1 MRGVSWFRR
10 RRPQHRATAAPA
22 PLVSTADKI
31 IAAHHGLTEEQ
42 WAAKPAL
49 VQQDH
54 RETVAFEMR
63 AAS

>member
-10 RRPQHRATAAPA
+10 RRPQHRAT
-22 PLVSTADKI
+22 PLVSTQDRI
-31 IAAHHGLTEEQ
+31 IAAHHGLTPEQ

-49 VQQDH
+49 VQQDL
-54 RETVAFEMR
+54 RETVAFELR